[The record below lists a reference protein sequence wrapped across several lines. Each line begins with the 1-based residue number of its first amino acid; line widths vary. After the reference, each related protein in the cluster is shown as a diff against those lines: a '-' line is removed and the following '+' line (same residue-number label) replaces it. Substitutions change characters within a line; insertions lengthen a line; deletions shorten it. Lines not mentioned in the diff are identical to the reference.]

1 MVYVPFTTIL
11 CGCGASKKLAEKMPI
26 YFEHFKREWIE
37 IIRSSSFAKNTK
49 EICHTT
55 FSRNQ
60 NVFFVVR
67 TN

>member
-26 YFEHFKREWIE
+26 YFEHFKRESIK

-49 EICHTT
+49 EISHTVST
-55 FSRNQ
+55 NH

>member
-1 MVYVPFTTIL
+1 MAL
-11 CGCGASKKLAEKMPI
+11 CSFYNNIMSMWCIKKLAEKMPI
-26 YFEHFKREWIE
+26 YFEHFKRESIK

-49 EICHTT
+49 EISHTVST
-55 FSRNQ
+55 NQ